1 MARGRIEIDAERCK
15 GCELCRGAC
24 TPNLIFPA
32 KALNGKG
39 YRPVL
44 LVDDE
49 GSCSGCALCAVVCPE
64 ACISVFRT
72 RSIRRDM
79 ALAA

>member
-24 TPNLIFPA
+24 PPDLIFPA

-39 YRPVL
+39 YRAVL
-44 LVDDE
+44 LVDED
-49 GSCSGCALCAVVCPE
+49 GSCSGCALCAVICPE
-64 ACISVFRT
+64 ACITVYRT
-72 RSIRRDM
+72 LRPRRAM
-79 ALAA
+79 AQAA